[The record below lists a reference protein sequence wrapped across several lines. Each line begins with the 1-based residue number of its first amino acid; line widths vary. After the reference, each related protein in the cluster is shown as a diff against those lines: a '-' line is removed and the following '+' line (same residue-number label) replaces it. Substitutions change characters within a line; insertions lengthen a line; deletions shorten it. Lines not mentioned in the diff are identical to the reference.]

1 MENMK
6 YKGIIFFDNVLL
18 NEVKVY
24 DRIIVI
30 FLVLFDGIYFFFG

>member
-6 YKGIIFFDNVLL
+6 YKGIVFFDNVLL